1 MAAFLVDES
10 LPRIVTRELLAAGH
24 DATDVRDV
32 GLRGAPDDQ
41 VFARARSEKRI
52 VISGDVDF
60 ANTLRF
66 PPGSHAGIVVLRLPN
81 DWPPAARSQRA
92 LLAIADVLPEL
103 AAGALVIVDPKRV
116 RLLRPT
122 TP

>member
-1 MAAFLVDES
+1 MAAFVVDES
-10 LPRIVTRELLAAGH
+10 LPRIVTRELPAAGH

-32 GLRGAPDDQ
+32 GLRGAPDDH
-41 VFARARSEKRI
+41 VFARALSEQRI

-66 PPGSHAGIVVLRLPN
+66 PPGSHVGIVVLRLPN
-81 DWPPAARSQRA
+81 DWSPDARARRA

-103 AAGALVIVDPKRV
+103 AEGALAVVDPKRV

-122 TP
+122 NP